1 MVVDNFITNIK
12 PNGIFAEYDK
22 HAKLALVIIKDTFV
36 HGAICTNSYGWIP
49 GESNN
54 KNNDNDG
61 HTDDIDYNNKR
72 IKDTDVNEWVNKLNA
87 LPVKEYMIVYTAIKI
102 CHGLL

>member
-1 MVVDNFITNIK
+1 MDIK
-12 PNGIFAEYDK
+12 LDKPFVKHSKASIHDDKLWFLEELEAEILAFAEYMK
-22 HAKLALVIIKDTFV
+22 HAKLALVIKDTLFV

-87 LPVKEYMIVYTAIKI
+87 
-102 CHGLL
+102 